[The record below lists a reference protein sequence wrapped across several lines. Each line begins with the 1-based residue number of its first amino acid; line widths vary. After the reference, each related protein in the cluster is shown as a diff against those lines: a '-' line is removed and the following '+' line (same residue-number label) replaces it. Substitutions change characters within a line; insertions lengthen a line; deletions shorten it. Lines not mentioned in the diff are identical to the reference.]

1 MHRPEYK
8 AIEGGQAQC
17 DKIFSIFLLTIVRG
31 SRSIRRVMSSIVKNT
46 KGLLGVTV
54 FVLGLWA
61 FVVVTYAAQVKQ
73 DSGHIGRLMPMT
85 QTSCSSSSS
94 SSTSTSNWG
103 PPIEP

>member
-1 MHRPEYK
+1 
-8 AIEGGQAQC
+8 
-17 DKIFSIFLLTIVRG
+17 
-31 SRSIRRVMSSIVKNT
+31 MSSIVKNT

-73 DSGHIGRLMPMT
+73 DSGQMRRLLPMT

-94 SSTSTSNWG
+94 SSTSTSG
-103 PPIEP
+103 GEK

>member
-1 MHRPEYK
+1 MIIRWLH
-8 AIEGGQAQC
+8 AIKERNE
-17 DKIFSIFLLTIVRG
+17 IFSIFPLTVLEK
-31 SRSIRRVMSSIVKNT
+31 SRSISRDMSSIVKNT

-61 FVVVTYAAQVKQ
+61 CVVVTYAAQVKQ

-94 SSTSTSNWG
+94 SSSSSTSTSTGG
-103 PPIEP
+103 PPVEP